1 MNEARAFTPV
11 LDEQYEQCLAEWR
24 RKRSVV
30 RYLVVFGVIAL
41 AAGSF
46 GSAGGFTR
54 GQYGSAAATVVTLLR
69 DSIPPDFSRCPSW
82 IRPIMDTVLMGV
94 AGTLLSTLV
103 AVPLGLL
110 GARTL
115 CPIAVTT
122 PIHMLLNVLRAI
134 PSLVWGILF
143 VAAFG
148 FGSLAG
154 VFALAAHSTGML
166 GKFFTELTEHVEPGP
181 LQALRS
187 EGVSSLGVARFGIL
201 PQVLPRMADVSLY
214 RFEHNIREAT
224 TLGAVGAG
232 GIGLEI
238 VTAFHL
244 FEYREAFA
252 LLLVILLLVTVI
264 DALGAKL
271 RRVFLGGIVS

>member
-1 MNEARAFTPV
+1 MNEERAFTPV
-11 LDEQYEQCLAEWR
+11 LEEHYEQCLDQWR
-24 RKRSVV
+24 RKRSAV
-30 RYLVVFGVIAL
+30 RYLVVLGIVAL
-41 AAGSF
+41 AVGSF
-46 GSAGGFTR
+46 GNTGGFAR
-54 GQYGSAAATVVTLLR
+54 DQYGSAAATVVTLLR
-69 DSIPPDFSRCPSW
+69 DSIPQDFSRCHSW
-82 IRPIMDTVLMGV
+82 MRPIIDTVLMGV
-94 AGTLLSTLV
+94 AGTLLSTLL
-103 AVPLGLL
+103 AIPLGLL

-115 CPIAVTT
+115 CPMIVTT
-122 PIHMLLNVLRAI
+122 PIHLLLNALRAI

-201 PQVLPRMADVSLY
+201 PQLHPRMADVSLY

-244 FEYREAFA
+244 FEYREALA

-264 DALGAKL
+264 DALGAKV
-271 RRVFLGGIVS
+271 RRVFLGELS